1 MSVLRLSA
9 LAVVFAAVSAC
20 TTVEYV
26 PVTPNCSPVVMPN
39 LPDIDAGMLWDAL
52 GDERYR
58 EIEKYIDR
66 LWGVV
71 DEQAAIISE
80 VCSQD

>member
-1 MSVLRLSA
+1 MNVLKILAPLA
-9 LAVVFAAVSAC
+9 LCAAVSAC
-20 TTVEYV
+20 SSVEYIE
-26 PVTPNCSPVVMPN
+26 VTPHCSPVVMPN
-39 LPDIDAGMLWDAL
+39 LPVIDNGELWDVL